1 MQAYWP
7 ESAALLV
14 HERTKETY
22 LIKKYDHQC
31 SKILVRVWHVLWD
44 SSQQWRNYPSVA
56 NPTLHTLL
64 RIIKNFNRNEY
75 FRTSYSV
82 GTAAALRDHIQNK
95 LWTLRNKFLR
105 LLCININ
112 RRKRN
117 NFLFLQEANG
127 GKHSYHYCHPKKR
140 CPGSFIQC
148 IYNYCHLQKKC
159 PLHHPWKNL
168 SGFKTRLIAV
178 YFHVG
183 MSFEITL
190 IATIYFALNYGMP
203 RVPL

>member
-1 MQAYWP
+1 M
-7 ESAALLV
+7 E
-14 HERTKETY
+14 
-22 LIKKYDHQC
+22 D
-31 SKILVRVWHVLWD
+31 
-44 SSQQWRNYPSVA
+44 YPSVA
-56 NPTLHTLL
+56 NPTLRTLL
-64 RIIKNFNRNEY
+64 RIIKNFNHNEY

-82 GTAAALRDHIQNK
+82 GTAAALGDHIQNK
-95 LWTLRNKFLR
+95 LWTLRNKFLW

-117 NFLFLQEANG
+117 NFLFWQEANG
-127 GKHSYHYCHPKKR
+127 GKHSYHYCHPQKR

-178 YFHVG
+178 YFHVR

-203 RVPL
+203 RVAVVTK